1 MNSNLANAIKKSK
14 TIGIIASIIMVL
26 GGIAVVSMPV
36 ASEFVI
42 LWTLLGVMLVNGIFR
57 ICRYC
62 ILPKEERNGWM
73 LADGI
78 VSTIIA
84 VLVFFPLFKTPVISS
99 IIAIRTLGYFFGF
112 YEIFVGITQLCSS
125 GTAKSTGWAIFL
137 GIVNI
142 ICGLVITVYPFIAS
156 TYMNLFLGFYA
167 IVFGVIMFIECLCMK
182 KDEE

>member
-14 TIGIIASIIMVL
+14 TIGIIASIIAVL
-26 GGIAVVSMPV
+26 GGIIVVSRPI
-36 ASEFVI
+36 ATEFVI

-73 LADGI
+73 LTDGI
-78 VSTIIA
+78 VSTVIA
-84 VLVFFPLFKTPVISS
+84 ILVFFPLFKTPVISS
-99 IIAIRTLGYFFGF
+99 VISIQTLGYFFGF
-112 YEIFVGITQLCSS
+112 YEIFVGVTQLCSC
-125 GTAKSTGWAIFL
+125 GVAKSKGWAIFL

-142 ICGLVITVYPFIAS
+142 IYGLIVTTAPFIAL
-156 TYMNLFLGFYA
+156 TLMNYFLGFYA

-182 KDEE
+182 KDVE